1 MSQNKTLVD
10 SIKSDLIIA
19 AIQGETKFLGQMYG
33 DILFKIRQ
41 MTVDYPCIPLELVDL
56 RDKFDDLNFS
66 FLSLI
71 QEFSDVQLK
80 LKQKNESKED

>member
-1 MSQNKTLVD
+1 MLD

-19 AIQGETKFLGQMYG
+19 SIQGETKFLGQLYG
-33 DILFKIRQ
+33 DMNFKIRQ
-41 MTVDYPCIPLELVDL
+41 MTVDYPNIPLELVDL
-56 RDKFDDLNFS
+56 RDKFDDFNYK